1 LDQFM
6 QENLELSPLLVT
18 NLGMDTGAHTSQEL
32 TFLAQRDRA
41 KKVLAAHYDIRKF
54 HGAMLLPG
62 SVPLELL
69 EGIYA

>member
-1 LDQFM
+1 M

-18 NLGMDTGAHTSQEL
+18 NLGMDTGAHTRQEL

-41 KKVLAAHYDIRKF
+41 QKVIAAHYDIRKL
-54 HGAMLLPG
+54 HDAMLLPG

-69 EGIYA
+69 ERIYA